1 MKEFT
6 SKAIFLIA
14 SCALSTGAQC
24 QEVFRCGDS
33 YSQKPCANA
42 VVVNVDDARSPAQ
55 KAEADAVTR
64 RELAS
69 ANAMEK
75 ARLKEEAQLRERN
88 AKAALA
94 QAKADAKSRAKSD
107 ASAPATKAKAK
118 KNQAKKKKE
127 APNATA
133 RPTNAAS
140 KTAISPKK

>member
-1 MKEFT
+1 MKKLTFT
-6 SKAIFLIA
+6 AIFFIA

-42 VVVNVDDARSPAQ
+42 VVVNVDDARTPAQ

-75 ARLKEEAQLRERN
+75 ARLKEEALLRERN

-94 QAKADAKSRAKSD
+94 QAKASAKTRGKGD

-118 KNQAKKKKE
+118 KNQAKKKKK
-127 APNATA
+127 P
-133 RPTNAAS
+133 
-140 KTAISPKK
+140 